1 MSAATPV
8 PRVSVVV
15 PTCGRPV
22 LLQRCLIA
30 LRHQRLPTDEYEIIV
45 VDDGW
50 SEETHALVARMAR
63 GAGAALIRYLRSPS
77 SRGGPAAA
85 RNVGWRHA
93 KADIIAFTDDDT
105 VPSREWLHEGLRA
118 LQAQHAAITG
128 RVKVPLPAEPTDWDL
143 NTAGLTR
150 AEFVTANCF
159 VRRNALELVDGFDER
174 FRRPWREDSD
184 LQFSLLR
191 SGQYIGTAPEAL
203 VLHPVRPAPWGVSL
217 KTQKNNFFEA
227 LLFKKH
233 PQLYRLR
240 IAPHAPWSYY
250 LVTGLLLL
258 ALIGLLA
265 DNGFLAVLC
274 LLIWLGWTAGF
285 AYRRLRNTQR
295 SLRHVAEML
304 FTSALI
310 PPIAIFWRIA
320 GAFKFKV
327 RFA

>member
-1 MSAATPV
+1 MKTDDFT

-30 LRHQRLPTDEYEIIV
+30 LRHQRLPAAEYEIIV

-50 SEETHALVARMAR
+50 SDDTLALVTRMAR
-63 GAGAALIRYLRSPS
+63 ESAQTFIRYLRSPS
-77 SRGGPAAA
+77 PRGGPAAA
-85 RNVGWRHA
+85 RNVGWR
-93 KADIIAFTDDDT
+93 KAQADVIAFTDDDT
-105 VPSREWLHEGLRA
+105 VPSRNWLAEGLKA
-118 LQAQHAAITG
+118 MQAQHAAVTG
-128 RVKVPLPAEPTDWDL
+128 KVKVPLPPEPTDWEL
-143 NTAGLTR
+143 NTAGLDT

-159 VRRNALELVDGFDER
+159 VRRTALELVDGFDER

-233 PQLYRLR
+233 PALYRHR
-240 IAPHAPWSYY
+240 IASHGPWSYY
-250 LVTGLLLL
+250 FAVFLLGL
-258 ALIGLLA
+258 ALIGLIA
-265 DNGFLAVLC
+265 DTESL
-274 LLIWLGWTAGF
+274 AGF
-285 AYRRLRNTQR
+285 ALLAWATWTAHFTYRRLRHTQR
-295 SLRHVAEML
+295 SWRHIAEML
-304 FTSALI
+304 VTSALI
-310 PPIAIFWRIA
+310 PPVAVFWRIA
-320 GAFKFKV
+320 GAFKFRV